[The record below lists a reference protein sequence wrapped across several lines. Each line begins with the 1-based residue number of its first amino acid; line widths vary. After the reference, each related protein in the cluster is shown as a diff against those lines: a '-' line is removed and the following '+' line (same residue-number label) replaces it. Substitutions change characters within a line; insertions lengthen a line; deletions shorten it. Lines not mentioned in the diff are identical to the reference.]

1 MAQTPAHILFLSPGK
16 SRIFCVSEPRAPRCR
31 ECVYSEARPTAL
43 SATSGFAL
51 VLLFRMQT
59 PRDSPGVSPPFGGG
73 ADTFRYRPPSGELFP
88 KKEFSLLLA
97 KVAIK
102 TKLLGWLKSP
112 SHFFCKMKDTF
123 FSFSP
128 ITLLI
133 LIF

>member
-1 MAQTPAHILFLSPGK
+1 
-16 SRIFCVSEPRAPRCR
+16 
-31 ECVYSEARPTAL
+31 
-43 SATSGFAL
+43 
-51 VLLFRMQT
+51 MQ
-59 PRDSPGVSPPFGGG
+59 GVSLQRGEADCTVCHFWLCACLTLQDANPERFPGCEPALWGGG

-88 KKEFSLLLA
+88 KKEFSVLLA